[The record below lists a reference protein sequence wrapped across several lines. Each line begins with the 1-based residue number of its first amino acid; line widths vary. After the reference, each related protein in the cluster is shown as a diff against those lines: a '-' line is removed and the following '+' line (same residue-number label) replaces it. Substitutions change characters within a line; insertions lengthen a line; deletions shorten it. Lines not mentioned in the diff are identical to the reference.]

1 MHRVKADHEKCESNS
16 SAIDKDRKQNG
27 IPTQHQ
33 TGFHHPY
40 YQNSGSSLDT
50 GYSQDQQYHNLKAAI
65 PKNPLESDCGVPVPK
80 TKIWSLADTAAC
92 RTPPLNL
99 QQSAIGAWGYPTHYQ
114 HQMQHQQSHSPHPI
128 QNNLMNRE
136 GHQSTGSMGT
146 NLTPTVEHLGMMNSA
161 MFHASPTY
169 TQYEE
174 LITRQSS
181 TQHPFINTSIS
192 NTSPISPNS
201 SSQSTTI
208 TEPTLLMHRQSLGF
222 PEALQTE
229 TPPQTPPNM
238 KSPTTRSLLQTT
250 LQILTTGK

>member
-1 MHRVKADHEKCESNS
+1 M
-16 SAIDKDRKQNG
+16 DKDRKQHG
-27 IPTQHQ
+27 MPTQHQ
-33 TGFHHPY
+33 TGFQHHPY

-50 GYSQDQQYHNLKAAI
+50 GYNQDQQYHNLKAI

-99 QQSAIGAWGYPTHYQ
+99 PQNAIGWGYPNHYQ
-114 HQMQHQQSHSPHPI
+114 HQQHHQQSHSPHPI
-128 QNNLMNRE
+128 QNNL
-136 GHQSTGSMGT
+136 SS
-146 NLTPTVEHLGMMNSA
+146 TPTVDHHGMMNSS
-161 MFHASPTY
+161 MFNANPSY

-174 LITRQSS
+174 LITRQTS
-181 TQHPFINTSIS
+181 TQHPFINTSIN

-208 TEPTLLMHRQSLGF
+208 TEPILLMQHRQSLGF

-238 KSPTTRSLLQTT
+238 KSPTTRSLLTTT
-250 LQILTTGK
+250 LQILTTGKFVS